1 MKILFL
7 ILLISGATITFY
19 DVSALCIDPHCY
31 AITITN
37 ELDTNYQG
45 LQYVI
50 EIPGLYIDEQSC
62 EEMGAVVT
70 GWVNIQRT
78 ILDVPRW
85 IENGVTVGWIDPPD
99 EIGRCV
105 TTESAYF
112 AYSIASEE
120 GEQVYVEDLID
131 PHGDPIGIKKNFA
144 IEKNSDNLW
153 LIKYGDSQGLNT
165 FAVPLDFGNAIAT
178 GVDFGAEGT
187 ID

>member
-19 DVSALCIDPHCY
+19 DVSALCIDPRCY
-31 AITITN
+31 AITTTS
-37 ELDTNYQG
+37 ELNTNYQG

-50 EIPGLYIDEQSC
+50 EIPDLYIDEQSC

-70 GWVNIQRT
+70 GWINIQSRYN
-78 ILDVPRW
+78 IDPQW

-112 AYSIASEE
+112 AYSITSEE

-131 PHGDPIGIKKNFA
+131 PHGDPIGIEKNFA
-144 IEKNSDNLW
+144 IEKNSDN
-153 LIKYGDSQGLNT
+153 T
-165 FAVPLDFGNAIAT
+165 
-178 GVDFGAEGT
+178 
-187 ID
+187 